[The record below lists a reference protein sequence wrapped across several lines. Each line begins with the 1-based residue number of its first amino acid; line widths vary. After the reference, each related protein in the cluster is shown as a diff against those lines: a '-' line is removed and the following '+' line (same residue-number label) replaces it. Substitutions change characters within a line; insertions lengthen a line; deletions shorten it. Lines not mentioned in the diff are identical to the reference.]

1 MKLNYFSL
9 KISLAAILLLIIF
22 IYGDLLAQ
30 PKGRLRGRV
39 TDNESGKPMP
49 GVNILLPGTYHGAAS
64 DLDGKFTIRGISAGV
79 FTVRFQFIGYT
90 TVEVTGVKI
99 TAGLTETLNAEMNQ
113 TVLAA
118 GQEIVVIG
126 KRALFDI
133 EETASRRSISADEI
147 ANSVVEN
154 VQDIVGNQVGVV
166 KMDDEIHIRGGRS
179 YENAYLLDGISV
191 QDPLAGTGFGLQ
203 LSANAIEEIEI
214 ITGGFN
220 AEFGQAM
227 SGIINVK
234 TKQGTDLYHGSV
246 SYKTDNFGLYDEKSQ
261 FNFNT
266 DVVELS
272 IDGPD
277 PFFGVLFPMLG
288 FDLPGKQTFFANT
301 YMFIS
306 DNFTKKSAD
315 TLRSSIYHGRKY
327 APRQSNNWSSMLKY
341 TWTITPKHKLQYSY
355 NASASINQNS
365 QSLQSNLE
373 FVEPG
378 PGYPYRFQNNLNN
391 ANIYTHLNRQM
402 GLGWTHTLSSRTFY
416 EVKFSNFFSNLR
428 SDVNGKLWNEFVE
441 PKDIVTF
448 PVEYQDTDTN
458 KIVLVFPGDGFYD
471 FGNGQNWH
479 DHWVDE
485 YTFKADITHQ
495 KNERQEIKA
504 GVEISY
510 QEMQLFDI
518 LNPWEGP
525 LGKNNDFYKVYP
537 SFGGIYIQEKLVMQ
551 GLVANIGLR
560 FDYWFPGKYVED
572 AVADTNIVTISA
584 GTRAAFENDT
594 FGLFG
599 RRWKGRISPRLGI
612 SHPVSDKQVL
622 FFSYGHFSKR
632 PKPQFV
638 YAKLGKVSSKTSSPI
653 FGNPNLD
660 PETTVSYELGVKNRF
675 TEDDV
680 LTITAF
686 YKDIF
691 DYITTVPVP
700 GTGRFRGQTFITYL
714 NLDYSR
720 IRGIEVEYR
729 TRAGTRLSGSLNG
742 SYSIATGK
750 SSSPDDAALVQ
761 RGDRPERRITEDFL
775 IWDRPWDGSLNLNY
789 RISEGNSPK
798 LFGITLPDKW
808 NVNFRYFAQAGKRY
822 RPIVDTGDTLSN
834 GRPQYTRD
842 TDGDGYNDD
851 VYANVAEHWA
861 WANLNISKWFNVGEK
876 EFSVFLEVLNLFN
889 RKNSNIINPVTG
901 RAYEF
906 GDPTPS
912 GWNDPLFPATQAP
925 VKPFPFNPARY
936 LTQRNLK
943 LGVDIV
949 W

>member
-1 MKLNYFSL
+1 MKINFLNL
-9 KISLAAILLLIIF
+9 EISLTAILLLTFLIG
-22 IYGDLLAQ
+22 GDLLAQ
-30 PKGRLRGRV
+30 PRGQLSGRV
-39 TDNESGKPMP
+39 IDSENGEPML
-49 GVNILLPGTYHGAAS
+49 GVNIVLPGTYHGAAS
-64 DLDGKFTIRGISAGV
+64 GLDGEFSIRGISDGEY
-79 FTVRFQFIGYT
+79 TVRFQFIGYT

-99 TAGLTETLNAEMNQ
+99 TAGLTRTLDAEMNQ

-118 GQEIVVIG
+118 GQEIGVIG
-126 KRALFDI
+126 KKALFDI

-147 ANSVVEN
+147 ANSVVESM
-154 VQDIVGNQVGVV
+154 QDIVGNQVGVV
-166 KMDDEIHIRGGRS
+166 MSDDEIHIRGGRS

-191 QDPLAGTGFGLQ
+191 QDPLSGTGFGLQ
-203 LSANAIEEIEI
+203 LSTNAIEEIEI
-214 ITGGFN
+214 ITGGFA
-220 AEFGQAM
+220 AEYGQAM

-234 TKQGTDLYHGSV
+234 TKQGTDIYHGSL
-246 SYKTDNFGLYDEKSQ
+246 SYKTDNFGLYDSSSQ

-266 DVVELS
+266 DVVEMS

-288 FDLPGKQTFFANT
+288 FDLPGKQTFFANS

-306 DNFTKKSAD
+306 DDFTKFSAD
-315 TLRSSIYHGRKY
+315 TLISSTFHGIKY
-327 APRQSNNWSSMLKY
+327 APRQNNNWSAMLKY
-341 TWTITPKHKLQYSY
+341 TWTITPKHKLQYTY
-355 NASASINQNS
+355 NASVSINQNT

-373 FVEPG
+373 FVPPG

-391 ANIYTHLNRQM
+391 FNTFTHLNRQT
-402 GLGWTHTLSSRTFY
+402 GLGWTHTLGSRTFY
-416 EVKFSNFFSNLR
+416 EVKLSNFFTNLR
-428 SDVNGKLWNEFVE
+428 SDVGGKLWNEFIE

-448 PVEYQDTDTN
+448 PIEYIDTDTN
-458 KIVLVFPGDGFYD
+458 KILVFPGDGFYD
-471 FGNGQNWH
+471 FGNGDTWH

-485 YTFKADITHQ
+485 YTLKADITHQ

-504 GVEISY
+504 GVELSY

-525 LGKNNDFYKVYP
+525 LGKNNDFYKVFP
-537 SFGGIYIQEKLVMQ
+537 SFGGIYIQEKIVMQ

-560 FDYWFPGKYVED
+560 FDYWFPGTYVER
-572 AVADTNIVTISA
+572 AVADTNIVTISP
-584 GTRAAFENDT
+584 GTRTAFENDT

-638 YAKLGKVSSKTSSPI
+638 YAKLGKISSKTSSPV

-700 GTGRFRGQTFITYL
+700 GTGRFRKQTFITYL

-720 IRGIEVEYR
+720 VRGIEMEYR
-729 TRAGTRLSGSLNG
+729 TRAGTRLSGSVNG
-742 SYSIATGK
+742 SYSISTGK

-775 IWDRPWDGSLNLNY
+775 IWDRPWQGSINFNY
-789 RISEGNSPK
+789 RITEGNNPE
-798 LFGITLPDKW
+798 LFGIKLPDKW
-808 NVNFRYFAQAGKRY
+808 NLNFRYFAQAGKRY
-822 RPIVDTGDTLSN
+822 RPIVATGDSLQN
-834 GRPQYTRD
+834 LRPEYTRD
-842 TDGDGYNDD
+842 IDGDGYDD
-851 VYANVAEHWA
+851 DIYANVAEHWA
-861 WANLNISKWFNVGEK
+861 WANLNIEKWYNVGGK
-876 EFSVFLEVLNLFN
+876 EVSIFLEVLNLFN

-912 GWNDPLFPATQAP
+912 SWNDPLFPETQAP
-925 VKPFPFNPARY
+925 VSPFPFNPARY
-936 LTQRNLK
+936 LNQRNLK
-943 LGVDIV
+943 VGVRFV

>member
-1 MKLNYFSL
+1 M
-9 KISLAAILLLIIF
+9 AVILLSIIF
-22 IYGDLLAQ
+22 IGGDLLAQ
-30 PKGRLRGRV
+30 PKGRLSGRV
-39 TDNESGKPMP
+39 TDKETGEPMP
-49 GVNILLPGTYHGAAS
+49 GVNVILPGTYHGAAAN
-64 DLDGKFTIRGISAGV
+64 LNGEYNIRGISAGEY
-79 FTVRFQFIGYT
+79 TVRFQFIGYT
-90 TVEVTGVKI
+90 TIEVTGVKI
-99 TAGLTETLNAEMNQ
+99 TAGLSGTLNAVMNQ

-126 KRALFDI
+126 KKALFDI
-133 EETASRRSISADEI
+133 EETASRRSISAAEI
-147 ANSVVEN
+147 ANSAVESA
-154 VQDIVGNQVGVV
+154 QDIVGNQVGVV
-166 KMDDEIHIRGGRS
+166 RVDDEIHIRGGRS

-191 QDPLAGTGFGLQ
+191 QDPLSGTGFGLQ

-214 ITGGFN
+214 ITGGFP
-220 AEFGQAM
+220 AEYGQAM
-227 SGIINVK
+227 SGVINVK
-234 TKQGTDLYHGSV
+234 TKQGSDIYHGSL
-246 SYKTDNFGLYDEKSQ
+246 SYKTDNFGLFDSSSSL
-261 FNFNT
+261 NFNT

-277 PFFGVLFPMLG
+277 PFFAILFPMLG
-288 FDLPGKQTFFANT
+288 VDLPGKQTFFANS

-306 DNFTKKSAD
+306 DNFTKKAAD
-315 TLRSSIYHGRKY
+315 TLNSSIFHGIKY
-327 APRQSNNWSSMLKY
+327 APRQSNNWSAMLKY
-341 TWTITPKHKLQYSY
+341 TWSITPKHKLQYTY

-365 QSLQSNLE
+365 QTLQTTLD

-378 PGYPYRFQNNLNN
+378 PGYPYLFQNNLNN
-391 ANIYTHLNRQM
+391 YNTFTHLNRQTA
-402 GLGWTHTLSSRTFY
+402 LGWTHTLGSRTFY
-416 EVKFSNFFSNLR
+416 EIKLSNFFSNLR
-428 SDVNGKLWNEFVE
+428 SDVDGKLWNEFIE

-448 PVEYQDTDTN
+448 PIAYQKTDTN

-471 FGNGQNWH
+471 FGNHDTWH
-479 DHWVDE
+479 DHWVDD
-485 YTFKADITHQ
+485 YSLKADITHQ
-495 KNERQEIKA
+495 KNKNQEIKA
-504 GVEISY
+504 GVDLTY
-510 QEMQLFDI
+510 REMQLFEI

-525 LGKNNDFYKVYP
+525 LGKNNDFYRVYP
-537 SFGGIYIQEKLVMQ
+537 NFGGIYIQNKIVMQ

-572 AVADTNIVTISA
+572 AVADTNIVTISPA
-584 GTRAAFENDT
+584 TRLAFEEDT

-622 FFSYGHFSKR
+622 FFSYGHFNKR

-638 YAKLGKVSSKTSSPI
+638 YAKLGKVSSRTSSPI
-653 FGNPNLD
+653 FGNPNLN
-660 PETTVSYELGVKNRF
+660 PSTTVAYELGVKNRF

-720 IRGIEVEYR
+720 VRGLEMEYR
-729 TRAGTRLSGSLNG
+729 TRAGDRLSGSVNG

-761 RGDRPERRITEDFL
+761 RGDRPERKITEDFL
-775 IWDRPWDGSLNLNY
+775 VWDRPWQGSLNFNY
-789 RISEGNSPK
+789 RISKGNSPEV
-798 LFGITLPDKW
+798 FGITLPDKW

-822 RPIVDTGDTLSN
+822 RPVVDTGDTLAN
-834 GRPQYTRD
+834 GRPQFTRD
-842 TDGDGYNDD
+842 IDGDGYNDD
-851 VYANVAEHWA
+851 IYANVAEYWA
-861 WANLNISKWFNVGEK
+861 WANLNVEKWFDVGGI
-876 EFSVFLEVLNLFN
+876 EFSVLLEVKNLFN
-889 RKNSNIINPVTG
+889 KKNSNIINPVTG
-901 RAYEF
+901 RAYEY

-925 VKPFPFNPARY
+925 VRPFPFNPARY
-936 LTQRNLK
+936 LNQRNVK
-943 LGVDIV
+943 VGVNIV